1 MWKIISV
8 TSPGSPKKTKWQAGL
23 MIYVKR
29 FLILPM
35 GKVWYL
41 DFLGI
46 DCRTIM
52 SKIHI
57 YIYILVGNSTNKNI
71 NYPHPS
77 WIIFEQLP
85 VASTFKKAKFNLLGK
100 HIIHWKFL
108 HTKKT
113 TLKHLR
119 KSKFGSLKKNL
130 QVKTKKI
137 KDLFQQKHLFPVPWI
152 MEKYPPPRRE
162 TSRPPGV
169 SPNHTGSPTQ
179 RREVR
184 FRSNISVEAKATPSW
199 WGWNG
204 RTSQAEIQGVLIKN
218 SFGRGVK

>member
-57 YIYILVGNSTNKNI
+57 YIYLVGNSTNKNI

-108 HTKKT
+108 HTKKQPWNICASPN
-113 TLKHLR
+113 LDL
-119 KSKFGSLKKNL
+119 SKKIFKWKQKNQRSFPTKTPLSSSLDHGEISPSTSWNLQTSGSL
-130 QVKTKKI
+130 T
-137 KDLFQQKHLFPVPWI
+137 
-152 MEKYPPPRRE
+152 
-162 TSRPPGV
+162 
-169 SPNHTGSPTQ
+169 
-179 RREVR
+179 
-184 FRSNISVEAKATPSW
+184 
-199 WGWNG
+199 
-204 RTSQAEIQGVLIKN
+204 
-218 SFGRGVK
+218 